1 MSNLVKYGGGALRI
15 DGLRACSAGSGDIL
29 PMPYMHEMIVA
40 LEAVGYERGVSL
52 RAATYDFRAAG
63 LPEGAS
69 SES

>member
-1 MSNLVKYGGGALRI
+1 
-15 DGLRACSAGSGDIL
+15 
-29 PMPYMHEMIVA
+29 MPYMHEMIVA